1 MKVKLFLFFIL
12 LILIGG
18 AAFYFGWI
26 QFQLEEH
33 SYGVVFSKTSGYEQ
47 EVVRPGEFNWRW
59 EALIPTNLTL
69 HEIEVLP
76 QTIDIEKSGSLP
88 SGSVYS
94 AAVEGTTDFEYSLVL
109 SLAYSLQPEQLPQLV
124 KEDALTADSLDDY
137 YQKAE
142 QRINSLIG
150 SYVEN
155 RISSNQDVSIDDF
168 KTSAFETALIEEL
181 RKEFSHFE
189 VHSVNL
195 TRIKVPDIDL
205 YQAARTYYLNMLETR
220 RETETATLRQEREWI
235 VSQESKLEVLKKYGE
250 LCTDYPGLIQYLA
263 LQENQDLRQFLPE
276 INLIPSSGDSG
287 SAEEQETE

>member
-18 AAFYFGWI
+18 AVFYFGWI

-168 KTSAFETALIEEL
+168 KTSAFETSLIEEL
-181 RKEFSHFE
+181 RKKFSHFE
-189 VHSVNL
+189 IKNVAL
-195 TRIKVPDIDL
+195 TQLEIPDIDL
-205 YQAARTYYLNMLETR
+205 YQAARSYYFNMLETR
-220 RETETATLRQEREWI
+220 QETETATLQQEREWI

-250 LCTDYPGLIQYLA
+250 LFTEYPGLIQYMA
-263 LQENQDLRQFLPE
+263 LRENRDLQQLLPE
-276 INLIPSSGDSG
+276 IDLIQSSEDDG
-287 SAEEQETE
+287 SAEEEESE